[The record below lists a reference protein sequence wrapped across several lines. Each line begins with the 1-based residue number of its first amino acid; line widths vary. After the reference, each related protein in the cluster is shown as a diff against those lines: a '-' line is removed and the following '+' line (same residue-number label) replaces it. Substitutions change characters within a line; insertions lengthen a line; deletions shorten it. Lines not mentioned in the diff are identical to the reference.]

1 MHAKHSIPL
10 ACSDAFLD
18 KKAFK
23 TVSLGAHLVPFCDL
37 NGTVQAAAPGEQAK
51 GAEHSKLGSARL
63 CGLPRQL
70 STMNYHILPEP
81 SAEGG
86 GCQHGPFHLIKF
98 S

>member
-23 TVSLGAHLVPFCDL
+23 TVSLGAHLVPLCEL
-37 NGTVQAAAPGEQAK
+37 NGTVQAAAPGEQAM
-51 GAEHSKLGSARL
+51 GSARL

-70 STMNYHILPEP
+70 STMNYHILPES

-86 GCQHGPFHLIKF
+86 GCQHAPFHLIKF